1 MLAYKKNELKEL
13 ELREKEVIDGK
24 LYMQFIIFFV
34 FYYKFN
40 LSNIYFM
47 RGCCMISVMV
57 FNATY
62 NNISVI
68 PGRSVLLVEETGVPG
83 ENRRPAASH

>member
-13 ELREKEVIDGK
+13 ELREKKVIDGK

-47 RGCCMISVMV
+47 RGCCGLDHMVVGFIITYPIS
-57 FNATY
+57 AC
-62 NNISVI
+62 
-68 PGRSVLLVEETGVPG
+68 
-83 ENRRPAASH
+83 HD

>member
-34 FYYKFN
+34 FYY
-40 LSNIYFM
+40 
-47 RGCCMISVMV
+47 
-57 FNATY
+57 
-62 NNISVI
+62 
-68 PGRSVLLVEETGVPG
+68 
-83 ENRRPAASH
+83 